1 MRQAY
6 FEVGEQESLRWSQ
19 DRMGSALV
27 FCQPGQL
34 QSASR
39 VCLKWEFFPFQN
51 AFHAEFRLFENDY
64 QKQCQGRQIS
74 DSIINKYLLSAEY
87 L

>member
-39 VCLKWEFFPFQN
+39 SMLEVGILPLPKC
-51 AFHAEFRLFENDY
+51 FHAEFRLFENDY